1 MHASALRRVLAA
13 PMVVAVLAAGAFA
26 AAGCSGS
33 GSDNPASGDATAST
47 SSRSSRSP
55 STDDGDEQ
63 VTVAAA
69 EAGPRWA
76 SSASATITPGTQTYT
91 DGAGQCTSNYV
102 FVDDAGN
109 VYLGQAAHCATTEET
124 GETHGCTAGSLPVG
138 TTVAINRDGS
148 LISHGRTIGSGR
160 LVYSSWLTM
169 QQNGEKDRN
178 ACAYNDFALVK
189 IAAADLGKVNPSLP
203 HWGGPTGINTTGAAE
218 GGRVYSYGNSSLR
231 GGISGLSPQVGESE
245 NDDPAVGGWTHTLT
259 APTPG
264 IPGDS
269 GSAFLD
275 RDGRALGTLSTLG
288 IALPIV
294 NHVGDIHQELDYART
309 HSGISGLRLVLGTEP
324 FDPNR

>member
-1 MHASALRRVLAA
+1 MHVSALRRVLAA
-13 PMVVAVLAAGAFA
+13 PMVVAVLTAGAFS

-33 GSDNPASGDATAST
+33 GGDNPAYGDATAST
-47 SSRSSRSP
+47 SSRSSSSP

-63 VTVAAA
+63 VT
-69 EAGPRWA
+69 
-76 SSASATITPGTQTYT
+76 
-91 DGAGQCTSNYV
+91 
-102 FVDDAGN
+102 
-109 VYLGQAAHCATTEET
+109 
-124 GETHGCTAGSLPVG
+124 
-138 TTVAINRDGS
+138 
-148 LISHGRTIGSGR
+148 
-160 LVYSSWLTM
+160 
-169 QQNGEKDRN
+169 
-178 ACAYNDFALVK
+178 LVK